1 MNSVESG
8 RPRSASRPRIAVIGA
23 GAFGGWTALHL
34 VRAGAEV
41 VLLDAW
47 GAGNPRSS
55 SGGETRV
62 IRAVYGPDPVYVELV
77 RRAWPHWEALA
88 RGTGERLYVETGAL
102 WMNRGDDSYVRSSL
116 PIVQDFGFSVEEL
129 TVSESSRRY
138 PQIDFSDVESV
149 FLEHKAG
156 ALFARLACRTVLDE
170 FERAEGEFRVGY
182 VESVPPLGAPLDC
195 LNLSDGSRIEAD
207 GFVFACGPWLGRIF
221 PDVIGDGVR
230 PTRQEVFYFGTPAG
244 QSLYA
249 ADRFPVWIEF
259 GERIFYGIPDV
270 NGQGFKV
277 ADDTRGEIIDPT
289 GGDRSA
295 GADGIR
301 RARSLL
307 EHRFPGL
314 ASAPLLKTEVCQY
327 ENSPDGHLIIDR
339 HPGAANVWLVGG
351 GSGHGFKLS
360 PAVGEL
366 VSDAILTASHPPEVF
381 HVARLRNATGT
392 STQFERK
399 PAAPPQPR

>member
-41 VLLDAW
+41 VLVDAW

-62 IRAVYGPDPVYVELV
+62 IRAVYGPDPVYVALV
-77 RRAWPHWEALA
+77 RRAWPQWEALA
-88 RGTGERLYVETGAL
+88 AGTGERLYVETGAL
-102 WMNRGDDSYVRSSL
+102 WMNRGDDSYVRASL
-116 PIVQDFGFSVEEL
+116 PIVQDSGFSVEQL
-129 TVSESSRRY
+129 TESEGSRRY
-138 PQIDFSDVESV
+138 PQIDFGDVESI
-149 FLEHKAG
+149 FFEHKAG
-156 ALFARLACRTVLDE
+156 ALFARLACRTVIDE
-170 FERAEGEFRVGY
+170 FERAGGEFRIGY
-182 VESVPPLGAPLDC
+182 VEDLSRLDAPLIS
-195 LNLSDGSRIEAD
+195 LALSDGTRIEAD
-207 GFVFACGPWLGRIF
+207 AFVFACGPWLGRIF
-221 PDVIGDGVR
+221 PDVIGDAVR
-230 PTRQEVFYFGTPAG
+230 PTRQEVFYFGAPAG
-244 QSLYA
+244 SSLYTP
-249 ADRFPVWIEF
+249 DRCPVWIEF

-277 ADDTRGEIIDPT
+277 ADDTRGEDFDPT
-289 GGDRSA
+289 SGDRA
-295 GADGIR
+295 TGADGIG

-307 EHRFPGL
+307 QRRFPAL
-314 ASAPLLKTEVCQY
+314 AGAPLLKTEVCQY

-366 VSDAILTASHPPEVF
+366 VSGAILTASHPPEVF

-399 PAAPPQPR
+399 PAAPPQLR